1 MFNLNGKK
9 FKVGLAIAAFLGS
22 TFSVLAE
29 VEPLIMPAPLEP
41 VPVEQIKVPVEQVKV
56 KDSETKEGKPF
67 VLPIPAD
74 LLKNK

>member
-41 VPVEQIKVPVEQVKV
+41 VPVEQIKAPVEQVIKIM
-56 KDSETKEGKPF
+56 F
-67 VLPIPAD
+67 
-74 LLKNK
+74 LKIVSLFQSQKLKQLNLA